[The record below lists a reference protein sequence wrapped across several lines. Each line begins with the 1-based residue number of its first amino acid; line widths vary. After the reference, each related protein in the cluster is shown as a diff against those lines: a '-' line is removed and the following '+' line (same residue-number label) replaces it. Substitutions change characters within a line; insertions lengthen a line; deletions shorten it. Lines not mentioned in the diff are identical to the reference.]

1 MGGDMVVALGRATVD
16 GHTLFGHNSGQPSGV
31 GQVLCLT
38 PARRHAPGENVRTQF
53 LEVPQAR
60 ETFRVLGSQA
70 RGRWGYQ
77 HGVNEHGLA
86 AGAVPL
92 RTRLSCDQP
101 GLTGPDLVRLVLERC
116 SSSAGAVQLLTDLV
130 SRLGQGAFPGC
141 PEWAGCD
148 HAFLLGDARECFA
161 VEAAGAWWVS
171 QEVQEIRA
179 LGGLCTVRQD
189 WDHISPGLSGRAI
202 DAGWWPG
209 DGSKLDFAGAV
220 GLGDADA
227 ALRRWGRCVLLLGQQ
242 NGHIDAAFVR
252 RLLGDHY
259 EGCTD
264 EVDPRRPDAG
274 PAPLCRHGWTGVE
287 TAASLV
293 VSLGGERPALP
304 VAWCAFGP
312 PCLSVYFPVF
322 LDGNLPPAFTAQGG
336 EDGPAAQGARLR
348 SRLAQHPDRWDVAR
362 DGLGQLQARFD
373 QETAEFAA
381 ETLPL
386 KQAGAGEEVARRVG
400 LFERHCLEEHH
411 AVLSGLLGWPSGAA
425 SPQADLAFSQ

>member
-16 GHTLFGHNSGQPSGV
+16 GHTLFGHNSGLPSGE
-31 GQVLCLT
+31 GQALCLT
-38 PARRHAPGENVRTQF
+38 PARRHASGEKVQTQF
-53 LEVPQAR
+53 LELPQAR

-77 HGVNEHGLA
+77 HGVNEHGVA
-86 AGAVPL
+86 AGVVPL
-92 RTRLSCDQP
+92 WTRLSCDRP

-116 SSSAGAVQLLTDLV
+116 SSSAGAMQLLTDLIC
-130 SRLGQGAFPGC
+130 RHGQGAFPGC

-148 HAFLLGDARECFA
+148 HAFLLADARECFA
-161 VEAAGAWWVS
+161 VEAGGGCWVC

-189 WDHISPGLSGRAI
+189 WDHISPGLSGKVI

-220 GLGDADA
+220 GTGDADA
-227 ALRRWGRCVLLLGQQ
+227 ALRRWGRTMLLLGQQ
-242 NGHIDAAFVR
+242 NGHIDVGPVR

-259 EGCTD
+259 EGCAD
-264 EVDPRRPDAG
+264 EVDPRLPDAG
-274 PAPLCRHGWTGVE
+274 PAPLCRHGWAKVE

-293 VSLGGERPALP
+293 VSLGGERPCLP

-322 LDGNLPPAFTAQGG
+322 LDGDLPPAFTVRDG
-336 EDGPAAQGARLR
+336 EDCPAAQAARLR
-348 SRLAQHPDRWDVAR
+348 SHLAGHPEQWDAVR
-362 DGLGQLQARFD
+362 ESLGQLQTRFD
-373 QETAEFAA
+373 QEAAEFAA

-386 KQAGAGEEVARRVG
+386 KQEGAGEELARRVG
-400 LFERHCLEEHH
+400 LFGQHCLEEHH
-411 AVLSGLLGWPSGAA
+411 AVLSGLLAWRREVSGVRR
-425 SPQADLAFSQ
+425 DLVVSR